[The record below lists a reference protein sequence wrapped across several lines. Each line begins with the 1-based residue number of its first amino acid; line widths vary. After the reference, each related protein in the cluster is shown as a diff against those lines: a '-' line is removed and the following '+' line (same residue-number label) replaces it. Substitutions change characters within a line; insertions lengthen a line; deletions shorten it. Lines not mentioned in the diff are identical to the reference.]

1 MQSEFWVNGWLVRP
15 QANSLE
21 KGGKVCHLEP
31 KIMQVLVELATHPN
45 EVLSKDRL
53 LESLWQ
59 DTFVSDD
66 ALVRCISEIRSVFGD
81 DPRSPQVIQTI
92 PKSGYRLVASVTGVG
107 GGGQPDASQKRP
119 HHLLAVEDPAASTA
133 GDGEASGVLTDLE
146 HDRSDTRDAEHVAGS
161 KSLGGGLHIPSSVTS
176 GSERSSKA
184 DIDRKG
190 VSTRGWIFSTAILI
204 LLLIGGAVSAYLWKA
219 AQRSAV
225 DSFWEPLLATR
236 QPVLVC
242 LADQLQNNQITLR
255 DANDPRRMIPL
266 QVNLPSVVLDD
277 LQPLIR
283 VTGILQAHNKAYQL
297 KGEGSINLNDLRA
310 GPVVLIGA
318 WDNAWTLHLTNRL
331 RFRFWNDAAFTR
343 QQIIDSSNPGQ
354 TKWLTDRSVQ
364 QAASS
369 YRDYAIVARFF
380 DDDTGNWVVV
390 IAGIGSGATIA
401 AGEFVTDP
409 KQLTELIQAARSAG
423 GKQNMEIVLSTE
435 VIDGHPGSSKV
446 EATYFW

>member
-1 MQSEFWVNGWLVRP
+1 M
-15 QANSLE
+15 
-21 KGGKVCHLEP
+21 
-31 KIMQVLVELATHPN
+31 
-45 EVLSKDRL
+45 
-53 LESLWQ
+53 
-59 DTFVSDD
+59 
-66 ALVRCISEIRSVFGD
+66 
-81 DPRSPQVIQTI
+81 
-92 PKSGYRLVASVTGVG
+92 
-107 GGGQPDASQKRP
+107 RP
-119 HHLLAVEDPAASTA
+119 HHLLPVEEPATSTT
-133 GDGEASGVLTDLE
+133 GDAEVSAVLTDLE
-146 HDRSDTRDAEHVAGS
+146 YDRPETQDAEQVAGS
-161 KSLGGGLHIPSSVTS
+161 KNATGGLHMSASVTG
-176 GSERSSKA
+176 GSERCSEA
-184 DIDRKG
+184 EINRKG
-190 VSTRGWIFSTAILI
+190 VLTRRWIFSAAVLT
-204 LLLIGGAVSAYLWKA
+204 LLLIGGAVSVYLWKA

-236 QPVLVC
+236 QPVLIC

-255 DANDPRRMIPL
+255 DASDPRRMIPL

-297 KGEGSINLNDLRA
+297 KGEGAINLNDLRA

-331 RFRFWNDAAFTR
+331 RFRFWNDSAFTR
-343 QQIIDSSNPGQ
+343 QQIVDSSNPGQ

-401 AGEFVTDP
+401 GGEFVTDSN
-409 KQLTELIQAARSAG
+409 QLAELVHAAQAAG

-446 EATYFW
+446 EAAYFW